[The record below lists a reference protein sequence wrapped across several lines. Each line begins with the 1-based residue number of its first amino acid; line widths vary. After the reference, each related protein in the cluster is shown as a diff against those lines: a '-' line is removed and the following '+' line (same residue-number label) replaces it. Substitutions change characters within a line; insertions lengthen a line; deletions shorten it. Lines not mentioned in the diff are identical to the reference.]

1 MATVSVP
8 GPASES
14 AHRTSGPRR
23 FRRSGHGTW
32 ALLLVALPVL
42 AVLLFVI
49 FRPIL
54 VLPRIGPAPG
64 FVLIDAQGHQVSHE
78 DFRGKVTVY
87 TVATT
92 TCTDDCAETYALLH
106 RLAEL
111 ARQESWPAPV
121 ELVTVYLDQAT
132 PEQLRQVAAQVGVD
146 PSHWRLLS
154 GEPRTLKYMV
164 GGGFELYYRED
175 PEGRIEFEP
184 GLVLVDGLGV
194 LRAMYRGSLPS
205 PEEVLRDLETLMAE
219 IENSKGWAR
228 YAYEAAHL
236 FLCYP

>member
-8 GPASES
+8 GPTSES
-14 AHRTSGPRR
+14 AHRTSGRRR
-23 FRRSGHGTW
+23 FRRGGRGTW
-32 ALLLVALPVL
+32 ALLLVAVPVL

-64 FVLIDAQGHQVSHE
+64 FVLTDAQGHPVSHE

-92 TCTDDCAETYALLH
+92 DCTDACAETYALLR
-106 RLAEL
+106 RLA
-111 ARQESWPAPV
+111 AQTGQETWPAPV
-121 ELVTVYLDQAT
+121 ELVTVYLDSAT
-132 PEQLRQVAAQVGVD
+132 PEQLRQVAAQVDVD
-146 PSHWRLLS
+146 PSRWRLLS
-154 GEPRTLKYMV
+154 GDPRSLKYLV
-164 GGGFELYYRED
+164 GGGFELYYREG
-175 PEGRIEFEP
+175 PAGRIEFEP
-184 GLVLVDGLGV
+184 GLVLVDGVGV

-205 PEEVLRDLETLMAE
+205 SQEVLRDLETLMAE
-219 IENSKGWAR
+219 IQNSKGWTR